1 MKTRVFQAAVI
12 SLLVLSSTA
21 AAQKRR
27 DNFSLEARG
36 YGGYLFENKVDFK
49 NHYFGSADITAGF
62 TSDLTG
68 GDAYSAAYGYPT
80 YGLGACACFL
90 SDISLPEPSSLGN
103 FYSLYGFFERDVF
116 RYRNFTAGY
125 SLEFGGAYNPVR
137 YNPVDNPQNYYVS
150 SVIMVHAAA
159 GLHAKWRFAGNFEA
173 GLRFRAKHYSNG
185 RSALPNYGLNM
196 LEAGLSLGYYF
207 ISDRRSGGGS
217 FSDGTADFEIAEK
230 TPSVKGFE
238 FHITLGGGP
247 HCTGSDWNRYNRRV
261 KEPAERETDFRM
273 YPRFSVSAD
282 AMYRYCLK
290 AGTGLLLE
298 AFCVPDIK
306 TLEKNDRAIYGDDAV
321 EDGPGYSPFSMGIA
335 VVQEFHF
342 RNFAVW
348 GALGI
353 YPFKPKLGLS
363 GDVSWNYQKG
373 GVRYYVPKWGDIFFG
388 LAVKAND
395 FQESEYMEFSIGIRL

>member
-12 SLLVLSSTA
+12 SLLVMSSTA

-125 SLEFGGAYNPVR
+125 SLELGGAYNPVR
-137 YNPVDNPQNYYVS
+137 YDPVINPQNYYVS

-173 GLRFRAKHYSNG
+173 GVRFRAKHYSNG

-207 ISDRRSGGGS
+207 IS
-217 FSDGTADFEIAEK
+217 
-230 TPSVKGFE
+230 P
-238 FHITLGGGP
+238 P
-247 HCTGSDWNRYNRRV
+247 C
-261 KEPAERETDFRM
+261 
-273 YPRFSVSAD
+273 
-282 AMYRYCLK
+282 
-290 AGTGLLLE
+290 
-298 AFCVPDIK
+298 
-306 TLEKNDRAIYGDDAV
+306 
-321 EDGPGYSPFSMGIA
+321 
-335 VVQEFHF
+335 
-342 RNFAVW
+342 
-348 GALGI
+348 
-353 YPFKPKLGLS
+353 
-363 GDVSWNYQKG
+363 
-373 GVRYYVPKWGDIFFG
+373 
-388 LAVKAND
+388 
-395 FQESEYMEFSIGIRL
+395 